1 MVSNIRKEK
10 SQTLIDNVVY
20 LESETFSYSP
30 SFVITKAEQHTP
42 KYLNKVFPS
51 SPEPSSCSTR
61 MTACTSPKKKRYHT
75 EQFKQSFLT
84 SLRDDEDDCYDI
96 NDISFLE
103 LGGNDEE

>member
-1 MVSNIRKEK
+1 MVSTIIKEK
-10 SQTLIDNVVY
+10 NQTLVDNVVF
-20 LESETFSYSP
+20 LETETFSYSP
-30 SFVITKAEQHTP
+30 SFITKAEQHTP
-42 KYLNKVFPS
+42 KYLKKTNPS

-61 MTACTSPKKKRYHT
+61 MTANTSPKKKRYHT

-103 LGGNDEE
+103 LGGNDDE